1 MSATAQWRDFER
13 ISFQEDLIVS
23 GFGKRQIVST
33 PVRSDASGPAGEAG
47 LTADR
52 LPFSFIG
59 LAGAAAVS
67 AALMLCVFYMIY
79 PMILRIA
86 EANLELS
93 RMNPDVLK
101 LGYSMMKWSVA
112 ITGVFSGVLYCVITH
127 WIAYF
132 LRRSDL
138 WVFALTGLACMF
150 LSWFFPESTAPAN
163 VQLPAGFQLPA
174 DLQRPFLA
182 SLLAILSGP
191 ATTSTYWLIAKWRAA

>member
-1 MSATAQWRDFER
+1 
-13 ISFQEDLIVS
+13 
-23 GFGKRQIVST
+23 
-33 PVRSDASGPAGEAG
+33 
-47 LTADR
+47 
-52 LPFSFIG
+52 
-59 LAGAAAVS
+59 
-67 AALMLCVFYMIY
+67 MIY
-79 PMILRIA
+79 PMILRIV

-112 ITGVFSGVLYCVITH
+112 ITGVFCGAIYCVITH

-182 SLLAILSGP
+182 SLLSILSGP